1 MYDECLFY
9 VVYAANRKVFPLD
22 SKTGDFTIDIIVLE
36 IRFFL
41 NVVSHLNAKLKMTD
55 DYPKQIFV
63 NNEYCRAK
71 VKYFQKICVF

>member
-36 IRFFL
+36 IRFFFD
-41 NVVSHLNAKLKMTD
+41 VVNHLNAKLKMTN
-55 DYPKQIFV
+55 DYPKRLIV
-63 NNEYCRAK
+63 NNEYGR
-71 VKYFQKICVF
+71 VKLKHY